1 MQSQKAWDKLGALE
15 LVPRLFSYSMGSDFA
30 ALLVFLQI
38 FKITKVR
45 RHSSMSVSL
54 CEVPSHSV
62 RRKSVIKRCMQSQ
75 KAWDKL
81 GALEHVPR
89 LFSYSLGSDSAAHF
103 AVSSN
108 IPNHQRSVD
117 MCQSLGVS
125 EAILMSINNIGS
137 YEEISKIIP

>member
-1 MQSQKAWDKLGALE
+1 MLQSLSRNVKFHHTQYE
-15 LVPRLFSYSMGSDFA
+15 
-30 ALLVFLQI
+30 
-38 FKITKVR
+38 
-45 RHSSMSVSL
+45 
-54 CEVPSHSV
+54 V

-103 AVSSN
+103 AISSN

-117 MCQSLGVS
+117 MRQSFGVG
-125 EAILMSINNIGS
+125 EAILMSINNIGF
-137 YEEISKIIP
+137 YEEISKNIP